1 MRFKSNLGLIGL
13 AIATILTISTQNSC
27 TEEMLQEL
35 EKQQQEQQ
43 PQSGD
48 SIVTPPAKDSVL
60 TIASYLEG
68 NPEYSDF
75 TYILKRTALWDTLST
90 DSFYTCFALT
100 NEAVQECLEEMRH
113 TSSLQ
118 NRPLFNSLETLT
130 DSICTIVAKRHLVR
144 GIIRFDTLQMGEGDL
159 LRNNLMDEP
168 LSRYVIFVDSME
180 LGQDLYQQVKYYY
193 IGHSRIIIMDMPVTN
208 GIVQVIDHS
217 FINYTPDPSSQFITT
232 LLWDNNNSVPDYLKA
247 RIFYDALVR
256 TRLLD
261 SLEQYLDPNY
271 YIEEDK
277 TLSYALYQETPQYIF
292 TTPFENFCNAY
303 PERRQFMYTLFVV
316 TDSILANQYGIYS
329 VDDLE
334 LYANYV
340 YPEGTGLDNTSP
352 ESSLY
357 KLMSYH
363 ILPVWLHYDQLNTR
377 QYEILDN
384 RTMQNE
390 MDVEDFYETMQP
402 HSLMRISTPLDPSV
416 ERRGIYIN
424 RKGTVSANNL
434 THSGVRIW
442 DFGDIGRYNTN
453 AINGVYHYV
462 DKLLLFDHDTK
473 RALLTR
479 IRVMAA
485 TLSPDFI
492 NSGAR
497 GRLIYMNNQTF
508 VSSNFAYSFLPGY
521 CKNFEWS
528 SNTKIAVT
536 PRARY
541 YNFLYG
547 DQVIFKDY
555 DVTFR
560 LPPVPMSATYEIRLW
575 NNSDSQYGTTDQTV
589 QYYLRQGDGQFM
601 ECGAP
606 IDLSLSAND
615 PSIGF
620 ISDKQIRQQNQYA
633 SEQQIQALIQEND
646 DLMHS
651 NGYMKSP
658 DIYQTN
664 NDINNNLRDDPRQ
677 YRVIVYR
684 GYLQEGQDY
693 YLRMKSS
700 GNNTYFSF
708 NFIELVPKDI
718 YQGDEPEDRH

>member
-1 MRFKSNLGLIGL
+1 MRFKSNLGLMGL

-68 NPEYSDF
+68 NQDFSDF
-75 TYILKRTALWDTLST
+75 TYILKRSAMWDSLST

-100 NEAVQECLEEMRH
+100 NEAVQECLGEMQYS
-113 TSSLQ
+113 SSLE

-130 DSICTIVAKRHLVR
+130 DSICTIIAKRHLVR
-144 GIIRFDTLQMGEGDL
+144 GIIRFDTLQVGDGYFY
-159 LRNNLMDEP
+159 RNNLMDEP
-168 LSRYVIFVDSME
+168 LDRYVVFNENIEM
-180 LGQDLYQQVKYYY
+180 GQDSYQQLRYYY
-193 IGHSRIIIMDMPVTN
+193 IGNSKIIIVDMPVTN
-208 GIVQVIDHS
+208 GIVQVIDHP
-217 FINYTPDPSSQFITT
+217 FINRTPDLMSKFIPT
-232 LLWDNNNSVPDYLKA
+232 LMWDNNSKGPNYLKA
-247 RIFYDALVR
+247 KIFYDALVR
-256 TRLLD
+256 TRLRD
-261 SLEQYLDPNY
+261 TLEQYIDPEY
-271 YIEEDK
+271 YVDEDK
-277 TLSYALYQETPQYIF
+277 TISYALMQSGPNYVFE
-292 TTPFENFCNAY
+292 TPFENFYNVY
-303 PERRQFMYTLFVV
+303 PEMRHFKYTFFVV
-316 TDSILANQYGIYS
+316 TDSILANEYGIYS

-334 LYANYV
+334 RYAMDV
-340 YPEGTGLDNTSP
+340 YPEGAGLDNTLP

-357 KLMSYH
+357 QLMSYH
-363 ILPVWLHYDQLNTR
+363 ILPVELGYDQLNTR
-377 QYEILDN
+377 QYEILNN
-384 RTMQNE
+384 RTMQDQ

-402 HSLMRISTPLDPSV
+402 HSLMRISTPLDRGL
-416 ERRGIYIN
+416 ERKGIYIN
-424 RKGTVSANNL
+424 RKGTLSANNL
-434 THSGVRIW
+434 SYPGVRIW
-442 DFGDIGRYNTN
+442 DSSESWEINTY
-453 AINGVYHYV
+453 ALNGVCHFV
-462 DKLLLFDHDTK
+462 DKLLLYNNNTR

-479 IRVMAA
+479 IRVMAS

-497 GRLIYMNNQTF
+497 GRMLYMNTRTF
-508 VSSNFAYSFLPGY
+508 DPSNFAYSFLPDY
-521 CKNFEWS
+521 CKNFDLS
-528 SNTKIAVT
+528 RGALFCVT
-536 PRARY
+536 PRAKY

-560 LPPVPMSATYEIRLW
+560 LPPVAMSATYEIRLW
-575 NNSDSQYGTTDQTV
+575 NNCGSQYATTDPNV
-589 QYYLRQGDGQFM
+589 QYYIRQGDGEFI

-606 IDLSLSAND
+606 IDLSLRADD
-615 PSIGF
+615 PSIGY
-620 ISDKQIRQQNQYA
+620 ISDKQIRQENQYA

-646 DLMHS
+646 DLMRS

-664 NDINNNLRDDPRQ
+664 NTNLRDDPQ
-677 YRVIVYR
+677 GYRVIVYR
-684 GYLQEGQDY
+684 GYMDQGQDY

-718 YQGDEPEDRH
+718 FDGDEPEDRH